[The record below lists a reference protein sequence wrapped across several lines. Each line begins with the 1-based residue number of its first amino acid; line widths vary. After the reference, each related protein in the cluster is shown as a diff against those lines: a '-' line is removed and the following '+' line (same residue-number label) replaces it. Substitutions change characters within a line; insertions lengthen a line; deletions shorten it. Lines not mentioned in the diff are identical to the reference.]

1 MFRLPNVPYGE
12 GKHMISRRQI
22 LTAAGATALAG
33 SGIATPKFF
42 AAHAADARLDP
53 ALPEGLR
60 GAATMETLPGK
71 KPLIK
76 LSYRPPNYESPIEYF
91 RNAITP
97 NDEFFVRY
105 HVSDIPHVDA
115 ESWKLTI
122 GGEGAHARTELTF
135 DDLQKMPAF

>member
-1 MFRLPNVPYGE
+1 
-12 GKHMISRRQI
+12 MISRRQI

-33 SGIATPKFF
+33 PGIVTPKFST
-42 AAHAADARLDP
+42 AYAADARLNP

-105 HVSDIPHVDA
+105 HLSDIP
-115 ESWKLTI
+115 
-122 GGEGAHARTELTF
+122 
-135 DDLQKMPAF
+135 